1 MKKYD
6 FSYYLEELPYEEKT
20 NLNSLASN
28 ILSRNRIN
36 QKKANKLL
44 VSFEKKL
51 IKLYKIK

>member
-6 FSYYLEELPYEEKT
+6 FSYCLELLPYEEKT

-28 ILSRNRIN
+28 IFSRNRIN
-36 QKKANKLL
+36 QRKANKLL

-51 IKLYKIK
+51 IKLYKNK